1 LVPRQDTGVERYD
14 RWAPSYDESAL
25 RPAFEAAH
33 AAVLRMIV
41 RLARRPGRI
50 LDIGCGTGLLLR
62 RASRLFPGSDLVGVD
77 VSGGMLATAGA
88 APGRMAFVQARAE
101 HLPFPDEAFDL
112 VLATMSIR
120 HWADPAAGL
129 WEIGRVLGPGGLFG
143 LADVPSGMPP
153 AGRRGWSRKLRGFAS
168 ASLVPRSVV
177 GSRTP
182 GRSLCLASAGL
193 TVVEVGRVHGYG
205 PVHSVAVTVARRGPT
220 R

>member
-1 LVPRQDTGVERYD
+1 LVPRQDKGVERYD

-41 RLARRPGRI
+41 RLARGPGRI
-50 LDIGCGTGLLLR
+50 LDVGCGTGLLLR
-62 RASRLFPGSDLVGVD
+62 RASRLFPGTDVVGAD
-77 VSGGMLATAGA
+77 VSAGMLATAGA
-88 APGRMAFVQARAE
+88 AGPPRSRFVRARAE
-101 HLPFPDEAFDL
+101 HLPFTDGAFDV

-129 WEIGRVLGPGGLFG
+129 GEIGRVLVPGGLFG

-153 AGRRGWSRKLRGFAS
+153 AGRRGWSRTAT
-168 ASLVPRSVV
+168 PRLS
-177 GSRTP
+177 
-182 GRSLCLASAGL
+182 LASAGL
-193 TVVEVGRVHGYG
+193 TVIEVGRVHGYG
-205 PVHSVAVTVARRGPT
+205 PVHSVAVTVARRRPS